1 MTKKIKRTEYF
12 EIVLEIKTD
21 DFIRPPRD
29 AQRNALL
36 NNALSEFS
44 ENLQALNKL
53 AVRFVPGKLQI
64 ALEDRTQ
71 KVLSDEEIMEEWQI
85 PLMQAM
91 ADVITESHGNILEI
105 GFGFGVSA
113 TMIQEQEV
121 LSHTIIECND
131 SVVERFL
138 EWKELFKGKKIDLV
152 HGLWQ
157 DTIDDLG
164 LFDGIFFHT
173 YPLNEEEYL
182 KNVHGRATF
191 AEHFFETAA
200 KHLHPKGV
208 FTYFSNEIDS
218 LSRGHQRSLL
228 KHFSSFS
235 LKVIDLE
242 LPDDVN
248 DTWWADSMVIV
259 KAVK

>member
-1 MTKKIKRTEYF
+1 MTKKIKRTENY
-12 EIVLEIKTD
+12 EIVLEIKTE

-91 ADVITESHGNILEI
+91 AEVITESHGHILEI
-105 GFGFGVSA
+105 GFGSGVSA

-131 SVVERFL
+131 SVVERYS
-138 EWKELFKGKKIDLV
+138 EWKELFKGKKINLV

-218 LSRGHQRSLL
+218 LGRGHQRSLF

-235 LKVIDLE
+235 LKVIDLK